1 MSSEQPKGINT
12 GRIISIVLIAALAAL
27 VVVFYIR
34 GNNYKNTLAERDT
47 EVGEMTFE
55 IENLEQDLDEYKVD
69 LENKDLALEEKE
81 RMLAEKEQQL
91 IDKQKKID
99 QLVKSG
105 KISQQDAVRLRG
117 KVEQLEYYIKK
128 YQAEIDEL
136 KTQLAQKEVQIAE
149 MGGKIDTISGKLS
162 ETNRKLDETSFKLE
176 TAKILNA
183 RPFYFYRTKVSGKE
197 IQETSFREG
206 QLDGMK
212 ICFDIN
218 QNLAADRGSK
228 DIFVQVIGPDNK
240 VIREESKSGF
250 FKANGED
257 LAYSSKS
264 TINYDREAMKVCIN
278 FDKPASYDYTKGDY
292 RVIVFCEGY
301 DIGNSKFS
309 VK

>member
-1 MSSEQPKGINT
+1 MGSEKPQGINT
-12 GRIISIVLIAALAAL
+12 GRIVTIVIGAALVAALAFFMYQYYNLKA
-27 VVVFYIR
+27 I
-34 GNNYKNTLAERDT
+34 T
-47 EVGEMTFE
+47 EEKDLNIDELTAE
-55 IENLEQDLDEYKVD
+55 IEQVEQELDDYKVD

-105 KISQQDAVRLRG
+105 KISQQEAERLRG
-117 KVEQLEYYIKK
+117 KVEQLEFYIKK
-128 YQAEIDEL
+128 YQEEIEEL
-136 KTQLAQKEVQIAE
+136 KTQLAEKELQIAA
-149 MGGKIDTISGKLS
+149 MGGRIDTISGALD
-162 ETNRKLDETSFKLE
+162 ETKSKLDETSFKLE

-183 RPFYFYRTKVSGKE
+183 RPFYFYRTKTSGKE
-197 IQETSFREG
+197 IQETSFRVG

-228 DIFVQVIGPDNK
+228 EIFVQVIGPDNK

-264 TINYDREAMKVCIN
+264 AINYDREAMKVCVN
-278 FDKPASYDYTKGDY
+278 FDKPASYEYNKGDY